1 MTYWKTLN
9 TYRLFSVIGSTDVI
23 NKDKYMNMMNGVV
36 DISEKFTKKRFGY
49 FTLAAMKIDVCNNNL
64 ENLV

>member
-36 DISEKFTKKRFGY
+36 DISESLQKN
-49 FTLAAMKIDVCNNNL
+49 A
-64 ENLV
+64 LVILH